1 MKFVFLIGRAVFGGF
16 FLYNGIHHLKEH
28 SSLAQ
33 YAAAKDVPQPDTA
46 VQLSGLLL
54 LVGGTSVIL
63 GYKPKIGTAA
73 IAAFLASVSPVMHD
87 FWNQDENQRQAEM
100 IQFAKNLALL
110 GAAIA
115 LAGVK
120 EPWPAALPEVLPRD
134 ARRALRS
141 VTRQLVA

>member
-28 SSLAQ
+28 STLGQ

-54 LVGGTSVIL
+54 LLGGTSVIL

-87 FWNQDENQRQAEM
+87 FWNQDENQRQTEM
-100 IQFAKNLALL
+100 IQFSKNLALL

-115 LAGVK
+115 LGGVK
-120 EPWPAALPEVLPRD
+120 EPWPAAVPEVLPRD